1 MDYMHLNLNIMP
13 PEIILNVLSKLD
25 SGFDII
31 SIIKSNKYIGNI
43 IINDINYIVSCLI
56 DNNKINKK
64 YISIVLKSC
73 YNSSNNNQTNIKLF
87 LMIYKFIHTETHT
100 VINNIICELFNKNLS
115 FSQISTYLQLRIYR
129 NISHLYS
136 LYAVEQLT
144 AVKINNMLN
153 LIKNNNFDEGN
164 AFEAVRLLDETQF
177 EKMFDI
183 IKQGVDIY
191 ESIRAVNEL
200 NDDGI
205 EKMFELISRN
215 IPSGNAIDAVLDL
228 NYDKIEIMIDLVNHG
243 IDPDVA
249 RTSAG
254 KSDDNRCKLV
264 YMVKHGVSSE
274 NAESIIENNSIEHV
288 NLAIELIDAGI
299 DCGNDGD
306 CIDYILSSLD
316 IHKINM
322 VVILLK
328 QNVGINNLIKQ
339 FNRNYINKFKKI
351 INIVCEGVSFDIAC
365 KIVELFDNIK
375 INKLIEIVKM
385 GIGCKMAFE
394 MVLVFDDYHI
404 TQMLKLINED
414 IDEESAFNIINEP
427 LKKKAR
433 LF

>member
-1 MDYMHLNLNIMP
+1 MP
-13 PEIILNVLSKLD
+13 PEIILNILSKLD

-64 YISIVLKSC
+64 YISIILKSC
-73 YNSSNNNQTNIKLF
+73 YYSSNNNQTNIKLF
-87 LMIYKFIHTETHT
+87 LMIYKFIHTETNN
-100 VINNIICELFNKNLS
+100 VIDKNICELFNRNLS
-115 FSQISTYLQLRIYR
+115 FSKITTYLQLRIYR

-136 LYAVEQLT
+136 LFAVEQFN

-153 LIKNNNFDEGN
+153 LIKNNNFDESM
-164 AFEAVRLLDETQF
+164 AYEAVRLLDENVF

-183 IKQGVDIY
+183 IKQGVEIY
-191 ESIRAVNEL
+191 EAIRAVNEL

-215 IPSGNAIDAVLDL
+215 IPANNAIDAVLDL
-228 NYDKIEIMIDLVNHG
+228 NDEGIEMMIDLVNHG
-243 IDPDVA
+243 IEPDVA

-254 KSDDNRCKLV
+254 KSDDDRSKLV
-264 YMVKHGVSSE
+264 YMVNHGVSSE
-274 NAESIIENNSIEHV
+274 NAESIIENNSSDRV

-299 DCGNDGD
+299 DCENDGD

-316 IHKINM
+316 INKINM

-328 QNVGINNLIKQ
+328 QNVGINSIIKK
-339 FNRNYINKFKKI
+339 INHTFINIFKKI
-351 INIVCEGVSFDIAC
+351 IDIVCEGVSFDIAC
-365 KIVELFDNIK
+365 KIVELFDDIK
-375 INKLIEIVKM
+375 INKLIDIVKM

-394 MVLVFDDYHI
+394 MVLVFDDDHI
-404 TQMLKLINED
+404 TQMLKLISED
-414 IDEESAFNIINEP
+414 IDEDSAFNIINEP
-427 LKKKAR
+427 QKKKSR
-433 LF
+433 LL